1 MKYSKVAG
9 LVRWSG
15 GSTVLG
21 IGTSADDDHPLVI
34 ERPDLFGDD
43 APGAHLRTPQRPPAP
58 AADEAP
64 VERATRAPGERRQAV
79 KKATGAGAA
88 GE

>member
-9 LVRWSG
+9 IVRWSG

-21 IGTSADDDHPLVI
+21 IGTSADDDHPLVL

-43 APGAHLRTPQRPPAP
+43 APQAYLRTPAAHRPKD
-58 AADEAP
+58 AAAEAP
-64 VERATRAPGERRQAV
+64 VERATRAPGEKRVAV
-79 KKATGAGAA
+79 KKPNGDSNG
-88 GE
+88 

>member
-1 MKYSKVAG
+1 MDHKYSKISG

-21 IGTSADDDHPLVI
+21 IGMSAEADHPLVL

-43 APGAHLRTPQRPPAP
+43 VPQAVLRTPAAYRAKEDATPA
-58 AADEAP
+58 EAP
-64 VERATRAPGERRQAV
+64 IERATRAPGEKRAAV
-79 KKATGAGAA
+79 KKGDQ
-88 GE
+88 

>member
-1 MKYSKVAG
+1 MKYSKIAG

-21 IGTSADDDHPLVI
+21 IGTSADDDHPLVL

-43 APGAHLRTPQRPPAP
+43 APAAYLRTPRRPEPAV
-58 AADEAP
+58 ETAP
-64 VERATRAPGERRQAV
+64 VERATRAPGERRAAV
-79 KKATGAGAA
+79 KRNGADNG
-88 GE
+88 